1 MQGGQSPYLFTN
13 KDTFKDTKVGQGIIY
28 RGLLIRE
35 VVSFMCYY
43 MHASNVRLFIW
54 NMCTLCTIPEM
65 HASNVRLFI
74 SVTRLLFRR
83 QLQATMRNVAQLE
96 HESCAVTAQ
105 FLPTISLTPVVGVN
119 PYYRWTLEDERWAIP
134 LFIY

>member
-1 MQGGQSPYLFTN
+1 MQGGQSPYLCTN

-43 MHASNVRLFIW
+43 MHAFNVRLFIWNMCNLCTIPKMHASNVRLFIW

-65 HASNVRLFI
+65 NASNVRLVIRNNCTLCMI
-74 SVTRLLFRR
+74 SVPCFFMRLL
-83 QLQATMRNVAQLE
+83 
-96 HESCAVTAQ
+96 
-105 FLPTISLTPVVGVN
+105 
-119 PYYRWTLEDERWAIP
+119 
-134 LFIY
+134 IYNL

>member
-65 HASNVRLFI
+65 DASNVRLFI
-74 SVTRLLFRR
+74 RNNCTLCMISVPYFFMRLLIYNLGVFDEYFVEFS
-83 QLQATMRNVAQLE
+83 NVFFSLS
-96 HESCAVTAQ
+96 HES
-105 FLPTISLTPVVGVN
+105 
-119 PYYRWTLEDERWAIP
+119 
-134 LFIY
+134 LFCSSCSFHVFH